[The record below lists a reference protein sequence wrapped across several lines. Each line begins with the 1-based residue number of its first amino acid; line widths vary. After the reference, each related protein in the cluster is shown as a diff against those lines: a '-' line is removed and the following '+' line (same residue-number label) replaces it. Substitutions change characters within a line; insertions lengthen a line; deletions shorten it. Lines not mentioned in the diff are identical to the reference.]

1 MLLIILN
8 GCLVTPDGHSGIKPD
23 LIIDKITYNKLP
35 SCYETYPPEV
45 ICGGPTYYEFTLTI
59 MNIGRKSVYSSIF
72 VLNTKSR
79 KDFVDQYFSSGELTN
94 T

>member
-35 SCYETYPPEV
+35 SCNEIYPPEV
-45 ICGGPTYYEFTLTI
+45 ICGGPTYEFTLTI

-72 VLNTKSR
+72 VLNTRSLS
-79 KDFVDQYFSSGELTN
+79 DLGNFNENLSI
-94 T
+94 